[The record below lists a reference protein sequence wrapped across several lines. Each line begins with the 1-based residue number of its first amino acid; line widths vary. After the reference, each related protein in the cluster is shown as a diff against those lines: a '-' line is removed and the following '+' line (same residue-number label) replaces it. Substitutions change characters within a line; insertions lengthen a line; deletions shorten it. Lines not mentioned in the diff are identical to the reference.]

1 MELDIRFGDSIAD
14 SEGQVLVVPMHD
26 GGSWGPGGDWL
37 AEQMPD
43 LEEYL
48 ETAGFTAAAATTKT
62 VPASG
67 DLPFMAV
74 TVVGLGAEVD
84 AEGLRVA
91 AGAAAKACSSFQTA
105 VTTLHLVDI
114 DGAAEMVAFGFAAG
128 LYKFE
133 NFKSEAKPAKLEAV
147 VLAGDGGG
155 GEAAVTRGIALAHGV
170 ALTRDLVNTPA
181 GFKPP
186 TMLASRVEDIAAEHG
201 LAVKIYDEHE
211 IAAEGFGG
219 LAAVGAGAANPPRM
233 VVVDYSP
240 EGATKTL
247 ALVGKGIVFD
257 SGGLSIK
264 PASSMEDMKTD
275 MAGAATVL
283 GAVQA
288 IADIGLAIK
297 VRAIMPF
304 TENVIS
310 GNAVRPGDVFTARNG
325 KTVEVLNTD
334 AEGRL
339 VLADGLSLAA
349 EEHADLT
356 VDVATL
362 TGAAKVALGTDV
374 AAVFG
379 TDDARAL
386 VVEAAETAGEHVWPM
401 PLHESYRQLI
411 DSNVADIKNTG
422 ERWGGAIT
430 AALFLREFAEGEW
443 AHIDIAG
450 PARTAKPSSYCA
462 PGATGFGVRTL
473 VAVAEALLDQ
483 ESA

>member
-1 MELDIRFGDSIAD
+1 
-14 SEGQVLVVPMHD
+14 
-26 GGSWGPGGDWL
+26 
-37 AEQMPD
+37 
-43 LEEYL
+43 
-48 ETAGFTAAAATTKT
+48 
-62 VPASG
+62 
-67 DLPFMAV
+67 
-74 TVVGLGAEVD
+74 
-84 AEGLRVA
+84 
-91 AGAAAKACSSFQTA
+91 
-105 VTTLHLVDI
+105 
-114 DGAAEMVAFGFAAG
+114 
-128 LYKFE
+128 
-133 NFKSEAKPAKLEAV
+133 
-147 VLAGDGGG
+147 
-155 GEAAVTRGIALAHGV
+155 
-170 ALTRDLVNTPA
+170 
-181 GFKPP
+181 
-186 TMLASRVEDIAAEHG
+186 
-201 LAVKIYDEHE
+201 
-211 IAAEGFGG
+211 
-219 LAAVGAGAANPPRM
+219 M

-264 PASSMEDMKTD
+264 PAASMEEMKTD

-288 IADIGLAIK
+288 IADIGLPIK

-356 VDVATL
+356 IDVATL
-362 TGAAKVALGTDV
+362 TGAAKVALGTHV

-386 VVEAAETAGEHVWPM
+386 VIDAAATAGEEVWPM
-401 PLHESYRQLI
+401 PLHESYRALI
-411 DSNVADIKNTG
+411 DSDIADIKNTG
-422 ERWGGAIT
+422 GRWGGAIT

-443 AHIDIAG
+443 AHLDIAG
-450 PARTAKPSSYCA
+450 PARSEKPSSYGTK
-462 PGATGFGVRTL
+462 GATGFGVRTL
-473 VAVAEALLDQ
+473 VAVAEAMLERQ
-483 ESA
+483 SS

>member
-1 MELDIRFGDSIAD
+1 VELDIRFGDSIAD
-14 SEGQVLVVPMHD
+14 SEGDVLVVPMYD

-37 AEQMPD
+37 AEQMPG
-43 LEEYL
+43 LEDYL
-48 ETAGFTAAAATTKT
+48 ETAGFTAAAATTMT
-62 VPASG
+62 VPASD
-67 DLPFMAV
+67 DLPFAAV
-74 TVVGLGAEVD
+74 TVVGLGEEVD
-84 AEGLRVA
+84 AEVLRRA
-91 AGAAAKACSSFQTA
+91 AGASAKTCGSFQTA
-105 VTTLHLVDI
+105 VTTLHLVEI
-114 DGAAEMVAFGFAAG
+114 EAAAEMVAFGFAAG

-147 VLAGDGGG
+147 VLAGSGGG
-155 GEAAVTRGIALAHGV
+155 DDDAVNRGIALAHGV

-186 TMLASRVEDIAAEHG
+186 TMLAGRVEDIAAQHG
-201 LAVKIYDEHE
+201 LTVKIYDEHE

-219 LAAVGAGAANPPRM
+219 LATVGAGAANPPRM

-264 PASSMEDMKTD
+264 PAGSMEDMKTD

-297 VRAIMPF
+297 VRAILPF

-362 TGAAKVALGTDV
+362 TGAAKVALGTEV

-379 TDDARAL
+379 TDDARGL
-386 VVEAAETAGEHVWPM
+386 VVEAATAAGEYVWPM
-401 PLHESYRQLI
+401 PLHESYRKLI
-411 DSNVADIKNTG
+411 DSNIADIKNTG

-450 PARTAKPSSYCA
+450 PARTSNASSYGTK
-462 PGATGFGVRTL
+462 GATGFGVRTL
-473 VAVAEALLDQ
+473 VAVAEAMV
-483 ESA
+483 E